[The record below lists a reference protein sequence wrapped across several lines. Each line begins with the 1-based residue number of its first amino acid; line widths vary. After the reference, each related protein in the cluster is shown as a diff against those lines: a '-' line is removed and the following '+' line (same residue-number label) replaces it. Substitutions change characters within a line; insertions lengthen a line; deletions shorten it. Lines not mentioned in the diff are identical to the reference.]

1 MRKHNSLVTMRKDRL
16 YTQAYLA
23 RQLGV
28 TQSTVAMWETGKVVP
43 SMKNILALADL
54 YGVTVD
60 DICSCIKR

>member
-1 MRKHNSLVTMRKDRL
+1 MGKHNSLVTMRKDRL

-23 RQLGV
+23 QQLGV

-43 SMKNILALADL
+43 SMKNILALAAL